1 MLTSASA
8 VLHTH
13 PFSPGDV
20 IMDKRCVDH
29 HNSRL
34 GPGVEPYQLGT
45 LPPYSAYTVSPAD
58 QNMVRLAG
66 KPMYVIDRE
75 AVRLINPAN
84 PSVYERHFN
93 HCWN

>member
-1 MLTSASA
+1 
-8 VLHTH
+8 
-13 PFSPGDV
+13 PFSHGDL
-20 IMDKRCVDH
+20 IMDQRCVDYR
-29 HNSRL
+29 NSRL
-34 GPGVEPYQLGT
+34 GPGVELFQLGT
-45 LPPYSAYTVSPAD
+45 LPPYNAYDVSDGD
-58 QNMVRLAG
+58 QNIVRQAG